1 MDRALQGRVALVTG
15 ASRGLGAAIAERLA
29 ENGARVAVSA
39 RTLDHDDSLEGSLR
53 ETVDRITAAGGEAV
67 AVQCDLSDSADRN
80 RMIAETT
87 DALGPIDTLV
97 NNAAVTFLAPYESF
111 SEKRFRLMFEV
122 QVRAP
127 YELGQLVVPGMKQG
141 GAGWILNITSR
152 AGMHPAGPPFDPVH
166 KAGFTVYGMVKAALD
181 RYTTALAAELY
192 DDNIAVNSLAPWDNV
207 ATPGASHHDLVD
219 GFALE
224 GPEWVAEAAL
234 VLCSSSPQ
242 QLTGRIA
249 FSQPF
254 LAEMQT
260 RPPSRLPAP
269 STVG

>member
-1 MDRALQGRVALVTG
+1 MNRSVQGRVALVTG

-29 ENGARVAVSA
+29 ESGARVAVSA
-39 RTLDHDDSLEGSLR
+39 RTLEHDDLREGSLR
-53 ETVDRITAAGGEAV
+53 ETVERITAAGGEAV
-67 AVQCDLSDSADRN
+67 AVQCDLSDSGDRA
-80 RMIAETT
+80 RMVAATNE
-87 DALGPIDTLV
+87 ALGPIDILV
-97 NNAAVTFLAPYESF
+97 NNAAVTFLGPYETF
-111 SEKRFRLMFEV
+111 SERRFRLMFEV

-127 YELGQLVVPGMKQG
+127 FELGQMVVPSMKQR

-152 AGMHPAGPPFDPVH
+152 AGVHPAGPPFDSVH
-166 KAGFTVYGMVKAALD
+166 KGGFTVYGMVKAALD

-219 GFALE
+219 GFAQE

-234 VLCSSSPQ
+234 LLCSSSPA
-242 QLTGRIA
+242 QLSGRIA
-249 FSQPF
+249 YSQPF

-260 RPPSRLPAP
+260 RPPARTPAP
-269 STVG
+269 SRAS

>member
-1 MDRALQGRVALVTG
+1 MDRACAGRVALVTG
-15 ASRGLGAAIAERLA
+15 ASRGLGAAIAARLA
-29 ENGARVAVSA
+29 DEGARVAVSA
-39 RTLDHDDSLEGSLR
+39 RTLEHDDRFTGSLR
-53 ETVDRITAAGGEAV
+53 ETVDGIVAGGGEAV
-67 AVQCDLSDSADRN
+67 AVQCDLSNADDRR
-80 RMIAETT
+80 RMIAETEA
-87 DALGPIDTLV
+87 ALGPIDILV
-97 NNAAVTFLAPYESF
+97 NNAAVTFLVPYTEF

-127 YELGQLVVPGMKQG
+127 YELGQLVVPGMRAR

-152 AGMHPAGPPFDPVH
+152 AGVHPAGPPFDEVH
-166 KAGFTVYGMVKAALD
+166 KSGFTVYGMVKAALD

-207 ATPGASHHDLVD
+207 ATPGAGHHDLVAD
-219 GFALE
+219 FALE

-234 VLCSSSPQ
+234 VLCSTPPK

-249 FSQPF
+249 YSQPF
-254 LAEMQT
+254 LAEHQT
-260 RPPSRLPAP
+260 RPKPP